1 LTEYPHDLSV
11 KCLIEPE
18 SSVRF
23 ALSFRYPGW
32 AKMMIINGV
41 TFTKNDT
48 QNSLIILDRTWQHH
62 DVIDI
67 KFIAD
72 IQFNTDLCGD

>member
-1 LTEYPHDLSV
+1 
-11 KCLIEPE
+11 
-18 SSVRF
+18 RF

-62 DVIDI
+62 
-67 KFIAD
+67 
-72 IQFNTDLCGD
+72 